1 MKKQYWSVAT
11 LSVALLLAAGSDA
24 DAGKGK
30 LRRSSGSLERT
41 SNGVVFRE
49 KATHTKGIRS
59 KLTFGKLGKTLSVTN
74 EQSAGGVKS
83 TVQRR
88 RQRVT
93 KAVEKDG
100 RGTKGSSNFEKK
112 NFFTRKWKSKMTRGD
127 TVADLEVTETAARKK
142 VFGGEWEIKPPRRT
156 GRTGNSQEFINGQA
170 RSVAPTD
177 KSFRGKLKGKRSID
191 RSPDTMAVTD
201 TQTRRWGVMRRLS
214 FGLLGKKKRVSVEQT
229 QTANGTKVT
238 MTTPRS
244 KTVRETVVGDGV
256 SRSNGTYSKRGRVR
270 ERDEVTMNAL
280 GGERRTEK
288 LRKDGSVKEVETETM
303 SSRGHR
309 IVTTKKLRKDGSV
322 RKIKEKEALVSRD
335 GKKRTWQRS
344 RTTFRKDGSVRSNI
358 GIGKVNGKRQ
368 ANVKTPIGSIGTTKT
383 RLSGEPGP
391 AQHNPNDDE

>member
-1 MKKQYWSVAT
+1 MRKQYWSLAA
-11 LSVALLLAAGSDA
+11 LSVALLFAAGSDA
-24 DAGKGK
+24 EAGKGK
-30 LRRSSGSLERT
+30 IRRSSGSFERT

-59 KLTFGKLGKTLSVTN
+59 KLTFGKLGKTLSVTT

-93 KAVEKDG
+93 KAVEKNG
-100 RGTKGSSNFEKK
+100 SGTKGTSNFEKK
-112 NFFTRKWKSKMTRGD
+112 NFFTRKWKSKMTRDD
-127 TVADLEVTETAARKK
+127 TVGAAEVTETAARKK
-142 VFGGEWEIKPPRRT
+142 VFGSDWEIKPPRRT

-170 RSVAPTD
+170 RDVAPTD
-177 KSFRGKLKGKRSID
+177 KSFRGKLKGKRSIE

-214 FGLLGKKKRVSVEQT
+214 FGLLGKKKRVSVDQT
-229 QTANGTKVT
+229 QTADGMKVT

-244 KTVRETVVGDGV
+244 KTVRETVVEDGV
-256 SRSNGTYSKRGRVR
+256 TKSTGTFSKRGRVR
-270 ERDEVTMNAL
+270 ERDEVTMTAV
-280 GGERRTEK
+280 GGARRTEK
-288 LRKDGSVKEVETETM
+288 LRRDGSVKEVQTETM
-303 SSRGHR
+303 SATGHH

-335 GKKRTWQRS
+335 GKKRTRQRS
-344 RTTFRKDGSVRSNI
+344 RTTFRKDGSVRTNI

-391 AQHNPNDDE
+391 AQRNPNDDE